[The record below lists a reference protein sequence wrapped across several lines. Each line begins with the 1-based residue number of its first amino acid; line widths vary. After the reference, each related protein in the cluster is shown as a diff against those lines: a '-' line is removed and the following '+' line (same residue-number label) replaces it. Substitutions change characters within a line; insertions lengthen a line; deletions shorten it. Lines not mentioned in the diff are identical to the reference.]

1 MGTMDPF
8 LAAGMLLYNLCDS
21 NSAILFDHVKGHQTV
36 WEPKIVKSLVEE
48 IREQIAEISWRRDGM
63 YVAGA
68 RTRGSANC
76 HFTSLHKIYSVKS
89 HR

>member
-1 MGTMDPF
+1 M
-8 LAAGMLLYNLCDS
+8 
-21 NSAILFDHVKGHQTV
+21 
-36 WEPKIVKSLVEE
+36 KSLVEE